1 MSVVRMCFKLSVCV
15 VRGDQR
21 YALEAYDFPSDT
33 VTRCFS
39 GSDVNVFVSVI

>member
-21 YALEAYDFPSDT
+21 YALEAYDFSSDT
-33 VTRCFS
+33 
-39 GSDVNVFVSVI
+39 GS